1 MIPQDYIQEL
11 MARTD
16 IQELIGSYTQLKRAG
31 RTYKGLC
38 PFHSEKTPSFVVY
51 PDNQSFYCFGCG
63 AGGDA
68 ITFVKKINN
77 LDYVEAVKLLAG
89 RAGMKM
95 PDEDDAQGRMRS
107 RVLALNRDAARFYY
121 SCLNSEKGQQARAYW
136 RGRGLSDATIRRFGL
151 GYAPDSFRETFSHL
165 KAKGYTEE
173 ELVASGIAKRSE
185 KGNLYD
191 VFRNRVMIP
200 IFDVRGNVI
209 AFGGRNMGNE
219 KPKYINSP
227 ETLVYKK
234 SHTMFALNVAKKSS
248 SRRYILCEGYLDV
261 ISLHQAG
268 FDTAVAACGTALTAD
283 QVRLLSDYAQEV
295 VLCYDS
301 DEAGQKAT
309 ARALGLF
316 APSDIRVSVLAV
328 PGAKDP
334 DEFIKA
340 RGAEAFARLLDG
352 AGNALEYKMSKAKAN
367 YDITAPDGRL
377 NYIKDCIE
385 LLAAEAS
392 PTEQDVYAGRLS
404 QETGVAKSAI
414 MAQME
419 TAVRG
424 QGRRRSRQIQRDLL
438 KEGVAASIQ
447 LPRGITGQQAL
458 GVAVAEQQL
467 VAAVLKQPELM
478 AQVAGQ
484 VTADRFI
491 LPELSQ
497 AWQVMT
503 DRWKAGEPFELST
516 LSCDL
521 PDSVMA
527 MLSRILAQN
536 HGMGFGKEDIEL
548 YLGRIRTGTM
558 TSGAAAE
565 MDAGQLAGYLEQLR
579 KKKRP
584 TEHSED

>member
-1 MIPQDYIQEL
+1 
-11 MARTD
+11 
-16 IQELIGSYTQLKRAG
+16 
-31 RTYKGLC
+31 
-38 PFHSEKTPSFVVY
+38 
-51 PDNQSFYCFGCG
+51 
-63 AGGDA
+63 
-68 ITFVKKINN
+68 
-77 LDYVEAVKLLAG
+77 
-89 RAGMKM
+89 
-95 PDEDDAQGRMRS
+95 
-107 RVLALNRDAARFYY
+107 
-121 SCLNSEKGQQARAYW
+121 
-136 RGRGLSDATIRRFGL
+136 
-151 GYAPDSFRETFSHL
+151 
-165 KAKGYTEE
+165 
-173 ELVASGIAKRSE
+173 
-185 KGNLYD
+185 
-191 VFRNRVMIP
+191 
-200 IFDVRGNVI
+200 
-209 AFGGRNMGNE
+209 
-219 KPKYINSP
+219 
-227 ETLVYKK
+227 
-234 SHTMFALNVAKKSS
+234 
-248 SRRYILCEGYLDV
+248 
-261 ISLHQAG
+261 
-268 FDTAVAACGTALTAD
+268 
-283 QVRLLSDYAQEV
+283 
-295 VLCYDS
+295 
-301 DEAGQKAT
+301 
-309 ARALGLF
+309 
-316 APSDIRVSVLAV
+316 
-328 PGAKDP
+328 
-334 DEFIKA
+334 
-340 RGAEAFARLLDG
+340 
-352 AGNALEYKMSKAKAN
+352 MSKAKAN

-484 VTADRFI
+484 VRADRFI